1 VIGNWIA
8 QNPGETVGIIA
19 TCGVPAGWIV
29 RNWIIGWAD
38 KKYAPK
44 EPDQTAEEKVLELES
59 LARSVLSTHIITEFA
74 ESTVTSEYR
83 NARFFEA
90 VEGVVIRSKAVQEF
104 TDKRC
109 QHANTSHESA
119 IRIIISDATKAV
131 GDQLQKSLTDSQAM
145 FMAELR
151 GMRSDMAENM
161 KAISEHVGELDTAL
175 QVHKAH
181 DDAKRA

>member
-1 VIGNWIA
+1 MIGEWVVQNVGATLSIAGVLATGASWIL
-8 QNPGETVGIIA
+8 VH
-19 TCGVPAGWIV
+19 WIGD
-29 RNWIIGWAD
+29 RFEP
-38 KKYAPK
+38 KKPTLTEEQK
-44 EPDQTAEEKVLELES
+44 RLLIEEK
-59 LARSVLSTHIITEFA
+59 ARAVLSTEQIGLFA
-74 ESTVTSEYR
+74 DATVQKAYQS
-83 NARFFEA
+83 AKFFEN
-90 VEGVVIRSKAVQEF
+90 VEGVAIASKAIQKLIDE
-104 TDKRC
+104 RC
-109 QHANTSHESA
+109 QHANLSHESA

-145 FMAELR
+145 FMSELR

>member
-1 VIGNWIA
+1 MIGEWITE
-8 QNPGETVGIIA
+8 NVGTTLSIA
-19 TCGVPAGWIV
+19 SAVYVGASWILV
-29 RNWIIGWAD
+29 HWIGD
-38 KKYAPK
+38 RFEPKKPTLT
-44 EPDQTAEEKVLELES
+44 EDQKRLAIEEK
-59 LARSVLSTHIITEFA
+59 ARAVLSTDQIGLFA
-74 ESTVTSEYR
+74 EATVQKAYQS
-83 NARFFEA
+83 AKFFEN
-90 VEGVVIRSKAVQEF
+90 VEGVAIASKAIQKLIDE
-104 TDKRC
+104 RC
-109 QHANTSHESA
+109 QHANLSHESA

-145 FMAELR
+145 FMSELR